1 MSYVEISFQDLE
13 FFENIGRGSFG
24 SVDKAFW
31 KSEKKYVAVKKV
43 ACLDNEVCNTNK

>member
-24 SVDKAFW
+24 SVRKAFW
-31 KSEKKYVAVKKV
+31 KSKKKNVAVKKG
-43 ACLDNEVCNTNK
+43 ACLGNEVCKTNK